1 MCQSTLV
8 SAQITPPTHAPAA
21 RMQVRVIHGFPPTSA
36 QTAVSVILG
45 HFSSRSGLPVRG
57 CTLAIIFTAVTEQV
71 LPALMGEQDEEYE
84 AFVAELSGG
93 KPASAGPSAPP
104 PLDETCLHVGA
115 LPADFTE
122 VALSAMF
129 STYGKIVHHKVGL
142 ADRHNPRSCEPL
154 ARPQCGRYRSVR
166 GANPKLCCAALYCV
180 FCAVTVLYCTVL
192 YCTVLCCAVLCCA
205 VVWCADCARPN
216 DGQVTRVW
224 GS

>member
-1 MCQSTLV
+1 
-8 SAQITPPTHAPAA
+8 
-21 RMQVRVIHGFPPTSA
+21 
-36 QTAVSVILG
+36 
-45 HFSSRSGLPVRG
+45 VRG

-142 ADRHNPRSCEPL
+142 ADRHNPAASRLHGHSAAAIARSAVPIQNC
-154 ARPQCGRYRSVR
+154 AQRSTAQHSTVSDWR
-166 GANPKLCCAALYCV
+166 ALRCAVLRVLCC
-180 FCAVTVLYCTVL
+180 YCTVL
-192 YCTVLCCAVLCCA
+192 NGTVLY
-205 VVWCADCARPN
+205 
-216 DGQVTRVW
+216 
-224 GS
+224 